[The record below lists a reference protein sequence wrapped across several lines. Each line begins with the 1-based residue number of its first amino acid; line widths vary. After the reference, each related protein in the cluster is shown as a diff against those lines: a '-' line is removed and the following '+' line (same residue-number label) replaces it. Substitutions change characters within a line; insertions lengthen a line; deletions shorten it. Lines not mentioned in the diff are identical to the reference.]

1 MAEEFLGYD
10 NPGGNPFGNVQNT
23 FDAAN
28 AAPDWESIFG
38 GGNQPMSFEEWQ
50 DSLSADQ
57 TMGYYKEPMG
67 GISSDTTKAWA
78 DYSQQ
83 MDYRNYLTDMPS
95 TGDQTFFNALQAD
108 LFGTQEAQR
117 LRNENMMN
125 VATNIYGPEGTM
137 AQSIDAN
144 LTAGLENVGET
155 EEQLT
160 GMLGDV
166 DATEQE
172 MLSHLDTAGDEQW
185 DQYQATTEEFS
196 ARLGDLGEEISS
208 NHKDVADWMMG
219 ISKKAGKIAEEQSSL
234 LVSSIKSA
242 SDRRLE
248 TAERQIDLEY
258 GDDPRMASQLK
269 RNARGD
275 AWQAESGQIGKVLMD
290 SIKLRVGAAQGEAA
304 MAQVAGNLEAAGV
317 AAEGSLKTQGLMA
330 VQAAA
335 QGRLGF
341 ETEKEF
347 KALDII
353 KWGADSRAA
362 IKSSLA
368 EIPLQRTNLITAAET
383 LKQNNMNSFAQLALG
398 QDFSWTSYSAVMAAY
413 LQYTTTP
420 GSAEG
425 LQELDQFVNV

>member
-28 AAPDWESIFG
+28 AAPNWESIFG

-67 GISSDTTKAWA
+67 GISSPTTKAWA

-166 DATEQE
+166 DAT
-172 MLSHLDTAGDEQW
+172 
-185 DQYQATTEEFS
+185 
-196 ARLGDLGEEISS
+196 
-208 NHKDVADWMMG
+208 
-219 ISKKAGKIAEEQSSL
+219 
-234 LVSSIKSA
+234 
-242 SDRRLE
+242 
-248 TAERQIDLEY
+248 
-258 GDDPRMASQLK
+258 
-269 RNARGD
+269 
-275 AWQAESGQIGKVLMD
+275 
-290 SIKLRVGAAQGEAA
+290 
-304 MAQVAGNLEAAGV
+304 
-317 AAEGSLKTQGLMA
+317 
-330 VQAAA
+330 
-335 QGRLGF
+335 
-341 ETEKEF
+341 
-347 KALDII
+347 
-353 KWGADSRAA
+353 
-362 IKSSLA
+362 
-368 EIPLQRTNLITAAET
+368 
-383 LKQNNMNSFAQLALG
+383 
-398 QDFSWTSYSAVMAAY
+398 
-413 LQYTTTP
+413 
-420 GSAEG
+420 
-425 LQELDQFVNV
+425 